1 MIKLIAYRLTLFILL
16 LSGFGQLFANIYIM
30 ADAEPASA
38 CIRQSDETTCF
49 VWFSKEKQEDRLA
62 MLLFENEEKE
72 DDELVS
78 VKKHLDNT
86 NYFVS
91 ALSTQTFEYFFNL
104 PKKVFSVN
112 GDLSYTST
120 CRYLSLQVFRI

>member
-1 MIKLIAYRLTLFILL
+1 MIKLVAYRLTLLILL

-38 CIRQSDETTCF
+38 CLKQNDQTTSF
-49 VWFSKEKQEDRLA
+49 VSFSKEKLEDRLA

-72 DDELVS
+72 DDELVPF
-78 VKKHLDNT
+78 KKHLDIA
-86 NYFVS
+86 NYFAS
-91 ALSTQTFEYFFNL
+91 ILCAPTFERFFYF
-104 PKKVFSVN
+104 PKKIFSFS